1 MVKCNGSAHLEKHPE
16 LLQWETSMMRNRE
29 LVTVTFPKIELTFGI
44 FFFQMVI
51 SKIADFL
58 ALRSY
63 S

>member
-1 MVKCNGSAHLEKHPE
+1 
-16 LLQWETSMMRNRE
+16 MMRNRE
-29 LVTVTFPKIELTFGI
+29 LVAVTFPKIELTFGI